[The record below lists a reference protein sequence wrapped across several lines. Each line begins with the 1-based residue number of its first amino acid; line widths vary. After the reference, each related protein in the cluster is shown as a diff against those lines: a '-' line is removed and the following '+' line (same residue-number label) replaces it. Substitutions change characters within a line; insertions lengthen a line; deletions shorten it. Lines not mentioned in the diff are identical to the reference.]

1 MLNEL
6 ISGFVIVVSL
16 IISVFVA
23 AKIDRTKKEEFF

>member
-23 AKIDRTKKEEFF
+23 AKIDRTIKRGIF